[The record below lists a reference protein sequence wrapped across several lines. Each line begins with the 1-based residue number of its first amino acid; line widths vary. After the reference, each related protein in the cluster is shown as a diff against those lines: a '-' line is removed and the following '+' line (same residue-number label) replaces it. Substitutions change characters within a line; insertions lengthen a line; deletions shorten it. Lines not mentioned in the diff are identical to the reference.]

1 MNEFNNLPAGMLTA
15 MLVVIAIIAL
25 AGIIIYCLYI
35 KNLQDTLRAVRPQNR
50 QMPAA
55 QVWLLLVS
63 FLNIFIAIPGVLLT
77 MRQAGFA
84 GGPNVGLASI
94 ADGLAR
100 VVSVFVLFWQFRIV
114 QKISASITAEYASR
128 NVQVE
133 AKPTY
138 QIGLAY
144 CICSAAGLVLGF
156 MPQLRMLILLLGIAT
171 LVLWI
176 MYWVKTA
183 EYKKA
188 MSAMPLNA
196 DEDSALFRDLY

>member
-1 MNEFNNLPAGMLTA
+1 MNELNNLPAGMLTA
-15 MLVVIAIIAL
+15 ILVVIAVIVL

-35 KNLQDTLRAVRPQNR
+35 KNLQDTLLAVRPQNR

-55 QVWLLLVS
+55 QVWLLLIS
-63 FLNIFIAIPGVLLT
+63 FLNIFIAIPGVMLT
-77 MRQAGFA
+77 MHNAGFE
-84 GGPNVGLASI
+84 GVQNPGLAPI
-94 ADGLAR
+94 ADGMAR
-100 VVSVFVLFWQFRIV
+100 VISVFVLFWQFRIV
-114 QKISASITAEYASR
+114 QKISASIAAEYASR
-128 NVQVE
+128 NLQIE
-133 AKPTY
+133 AKPAY

-156 MPQLRMLILLLGIAT
+156 MPQLRMLIGLLGIVT

-188 MSAMPLNA
+188 MKNMPVNA
-196 DEDSALFRDLY
+196 DDESALFRDLY